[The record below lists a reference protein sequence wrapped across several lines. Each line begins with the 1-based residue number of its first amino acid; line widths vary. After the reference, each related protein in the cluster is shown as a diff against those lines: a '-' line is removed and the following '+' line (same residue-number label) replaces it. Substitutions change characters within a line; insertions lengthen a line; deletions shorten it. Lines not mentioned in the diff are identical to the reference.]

1 MSDLPN
7 AAIQR
12 IAKKTGAERIGTDAT
27 ELLAKKAENYIA
39 NLVKK
44 ANAYAI
50 HAGRKTLKAEDI
62 ELADGGEAP
71 VKPPVKPKVKPSV
84 NPPAK

>member
-12 IAKKTGAERIGTDAT
+12 IAKKAGAERIGTDAS
-27 ELLAKKAENYIA
+27 ELLGKKAETYIVG
-39 NLVKK
+39 LVKK

-50 HAGRKTLKAEDI
+50 HAGRKTLKVEDV
-62 ELADGGEAP
+62 ELADGKEPQTPPAKPPAKAP
-71 VKPPVKPKVKPSV
+71 VKT
-84 NPPAK
+84 PAK